1 MEAADGSLHCAS
13 HFKHKEGGTLPPL
26 CQVRCIVL
34 QGEFGTRKGKN
45 NVVFKG
51 MLTTLNVSKLAS
63 RRQCKFCTDLSLNSG
78 EGESSLFPKHVRN
91 QFKTVYKAQWHPV
104 QCIYEFSCC
113 VSTHFCCCC
122 SYKAWDESI
131 PSPRWPSC
139 TPSSPEA
146 SSCLSGRGS
155 ANAH

>member
-13 HFKHKEGGTLPPL
+13 HFKHKEGGTLPSL

-63 RRQCKFCTDLSLNSG
+63 RRQCKFCTDLPLNSG

-91 QFKTVYKAQWHPV
+91 QFKTVYEAQWHPV

-113 VSTHFCCCC
+113 VSTHFCC
-122 SYKAWDESI
+122 SVHTRPGMKAFL
-131 PSPRWPSC
+131 PSLTFLHPLLPGGIILPVWEGKC
-139 TPSSPEA
+139 
-146 SSCLSGRGS
+146 
-155 ANAH
+155 